1 MGGPRGPPGG
11 PPTSLSPDSENSDR
25 VGGKLVAGSK
35 GAEGS
40 VQGWRSL
47 GGVTPF
53 EAHGGFEDHYSEC
66 RDLGGSHP
74 GPSSR
79 LPLTSPKDQLVAV
92 EVRSPSRKEATA
104 ATSAVKS

>member
-1 MGGPRGPPGG
+1 MGGPS
-11 PPTSLSPDSENSDR
+11 TSLSPDSENSDR
-25 VGGKLVAGSK
+25 VGENWWPVRKRQKGRFRAG
-35 GAEGS
+35 GP
-40 VQGWRSL
+40 L

-66 RDLGGSHP
+66 RDLGGSQP
-74 GPSSR
+74 GPSFR
-79 LPLTSPKDQLVAV
+79 LPLTSPRDQLVAV